1 MNGKTDELKKAT
13 KENANKLKMEIRELT
28 RTTTQG
34 YVRED
39 KTAQLKKDKRFE
51 KLLANK
57 KGFDSITAGDIG
69 RLRENGENIA
79 KFLLTDDQG
88 DEIDLTSANAETLKN
103 KKLLINFGDNRSL
116 NASIGLGDIL
126 PYEVKRV
133 EITDKNGKV
142 TTGTLGSKDSRKG
155 RRDRVGYYNDEN
167 GSYMAIYGGYSI
179 KILETGTLTSEDKAK
194 YE

>member
-1 MNGKTDELKKAT
+1 VNGKTDELKKAT
-13 KENANKLKMEIRELT
+13 KENADKLKMEIRELT

-51 KLLANK
+51 KLFANK
-57 KGFDSITAGDIG
+57 KGFDTITAGDIG

-88 DEIDLTSANAETLKN
+88 DEIDLTSANAGTLKN
-103 KKLLINFGDNRSL
+103 KKLLINFGDNKSL

-126 PYEVKRV
+126 PYEVKKV

-155 RRDRVGYYNDEN
+155 RRDRVGYYDEN
-167 GSYMAIYGGYSI
+167 GVYIAIYSGYSI
-179 KILETGTLTSEDKAK
+179 KVLETGTVNVEEKNT